1 MALEPCSNWPE
12 DRVRAALGGDSIAAS
27 DVLPVLERLDHEDA
41 RWIVSRLLSRTD
53 RVRWAADCAEH
64 VDDPPPKSIAA
75 IAAAR
80 AWADRPCEETR
91 VAAYVAARAA
101 AAADE
106 HRWQL
111 RRAVEYLK
119 SPRS

>member
-1 MALEPCSNWPE
+1 
-12 DRVRAALGGDSIAAS
+12 
-27 DVLPVLERLDHEDA
+27 
-41 RWIVSRLLSRTD
+41 
-53 RVRWAADCAEH
+53 

-80 AWADRPCEETR
+80 AWADRPWEET
-91 VAAYVAARAA
+91 YVAARAA